1 MTKKYRSPTGRTAA
15 AAAAPARLAEEYDGY
30 AVWRDCQ
37 DGSLEVATIRE
48 GCLYRHLVHDDG
60 RTWVIDHD
68 PHPPGRHWA
77 VLSYAGFGFNLL
89 ILVGLGIGQLSV
101 TSLPLFFIG
110 MAAVGAGALADQHAT
125 DPVRR
130 LCRNPATA
138 GDWHEP
144 SRLSGWVPQT
154 RAQLAAV
161 SSTRS
166 TTAFRG
172 ARCERWRRKG
182 TNRVHTDE
190 APRRT
195 RSRHAAARP
204 DRLPPRCPVWSSF
217 GQVDVAK
224 RGEHRQTPQGKPPR
238 VVGQTAKDG
247 D

>member
-161 SSTRS
+161 ERL
-166 TTAFRG
+166 ADEHKG
-172 ARCERWRRKG
+172 VARVRDAAG
-182 TNRVHTDE
+182 E
-190 APRRT
+190 A
-195 RSRHAAARP
+195 
-204 DRLPPRCPVWSSF
+204 
-217 GQVDVAK
+217 VDVLV
-224 RGEHRQTPQGKPPR
+224 RHWGRR
-238 VVGQTAKDG
+238 VRYVVDASGRADRAELDSLDNGVPWREVRTMEEERD
-247 D
+247 

>member
-60 RTWVIDHD
+60 RTWVIAHD

-161 SSTRS
+161 ERL
-166 TTAFRG
+166 ADEHKG
-172 ARCERWRRKG
+172 VARVRDAAG
-182 TNRVHTDE
+182 E
-190 APRRT
+190 A
-195 RSRHAAARP
+195 
-204 DRLPPRCPVWSSF
+204 
-217 GQVDVAK
+217 VDVLV
-224 RGEHRQTPQGKPPR
+224 RHWGRR
-238 VVGQTAKDG
+238 VRYVVDASGRADRAELDSLDNGVPWREVRTMEEERD
-247 D
+247 

>member
-154 RAQLAAV
+154 SAQLTAV
-161 SSTRS
+161 ERLADEHKGVARVRD
-166 TTAFRG
+166 TAG
-172 ARCERWRRKG
+172 DA
-182 TNRVHTDE
+182 
-190 APRRT
+190 
-195 RSRHAAARP
+195 
-204 DRLPPRCPVWSSF
+204 
-217 GQVDVAK
+217 VDVLV
-224 RGEHRQTPQGKPPR
+224 RRWGRR
-238 VVGQTAKDG
+238 VRYVVDASGRADREDLNSVDNGVPWREVRTMEEERD
-247 D
+247 